1 MIVIRSIQ
9 EMQEWSDKQR
19 MAGETVAVVP
29 TMGFLHEGHLSL
41 IDTARANGATKII
54 LTNFV
59 NPTQFGPNEDFD
71 AYPRDLERDLELCR
85 QKNVDAVFA
94 PAASEMY
101 PADSSTWVTEEK
113 LSRGL
118 CGRSRPIHFRGVASV
133 VTKLFNATIPHLAVF
148 GQKDAQQVAVLKRM
162 VRDLNVPVKIIV
174 SPIIREADGLAKSS
188 RNKYL
193 SPEQRVQALS
203 LSKAIFNIA
212 DAVRNGAKETAPLL
226 EQAIRSVTDSGGRV
240 DYFES
245 VDAETL
251 EPVTAVERP
260 VLFAAAVFY
269 GTTRLIDNVVVN
281 P

>member
-1 MIVIRSIQ
+1 MIVIHSIQ
-9 EMQEWSDKQR
+9 EMQAWSDQQR

-41 IDTARANGATKII
+41 IDTARANGATKIV

-94 PAASEMY
+94 PAAEEMY
-101 PADSSTWVTEEK
+101 PKDSSTWVVEEV
-113 LSRGL
+113 LSKGL
-118 CGRSRPIHFRGVASV
+118 CGKSRPIHFRGVASV
-133 VTKLFNATIPHLAVF
+133 VTKLFNAVMPHLAVF

-162 VRDLNVPVKIIV
+162 VRDLNIPVRIVV

-193 SPEQRVQALS
+193 SAEQREQALS
-203 LSKAIFNIA
+203 LSKAIFTIA
-212 DAVRNGAKETAPLL
+212 DAVKNGARETAPLL
-226 EQAIRSVTDSGGRV
+226 EQAKKSVSAAGGRV
-240 DYFES
+240 DYIEA
-245 VDAETL
+245 VDAESL
-251 EPVTAVERP
+251 EPVSVIEKE

-269 GTTRLIDNVVVN
+269 GTTRLIDNIVVA

>member
-1 MIVIRSIQ
+1 MIVVRSIQ
-9 EMQEWSDKQR
+9 EMQDWSDKQR

-113 LSRGL
+113 LSKGL

-133 VTKLFNATIPHLAVF
+133 VTKLFNATC
-148 GQKDAQQVAVLKRM
+148 
-162 VRDLNVPVKIIV
+162 
-174 SPIIREADGLAKSS
+174 
-188 RNKYL
+188 
-193 SPEQRVQALS
+193 
-203 LSKAIFNIA
+203 
-212 DAVRNGAKETAPLL
+212 
-226 EQAIRSVTDSGGRV
+226 
-240 DYFES
+240 
-245 VDAETL
+245 
-251 EPVTAVERP
+251 
-260 VLFAAAVFY
+260 
-269 GTTRLIDNVVVN
+269 
-281 P
+281 

>member
-9 EMQEWSDKQR
+9 EMQNWSDKER

-41 IDTARANGATKII
+41 IDTARKNGATKIV

-85 QKNVDAVFA
+85 SKNVDAVFA
-94 PAASEMY
+94 PAAKDMY
-101 PADSSTWVTEEK
+101 PADSSTWVVEEV
-113 LSRGL
+113 LSKGL
-118 CGRSRPIHFRGVASV
+118 CGRSRPIHFRGVATV
-133 VTKLFNATIPHLAVF
+133 VTKLFNAVLPHIAVF
-148 GQKDAQQVAVLKRM
+148 GQKDAQQACVIKRM
-162 VRDLNVPVKIIV
+162 VRDLNMPVKIIV

-193 SPEQRVQALS
+193 SPDDRKRALS
-203 LSKAIFNIA
+203 LSKALFAIEA
-212 DAVRNGAKETAPLL
+212 AVKNGSRETAPLI
-226 EQAIRSVTDSGGRV
+226 ENAIRDITAAGGEV
-240 DYFES
+240 DYVEA

-251 EPVTAVERP
+251 VPASSIAKP
-260 VLFAAAVFY
+260 VLFAAAVRF